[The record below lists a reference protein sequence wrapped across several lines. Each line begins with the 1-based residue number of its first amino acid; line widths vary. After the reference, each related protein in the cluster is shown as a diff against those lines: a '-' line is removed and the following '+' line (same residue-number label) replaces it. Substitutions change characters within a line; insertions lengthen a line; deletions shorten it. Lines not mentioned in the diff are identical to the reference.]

1 MDLDDLNCIQRRLR
15 TDAIDAHPT
24 ESAIVISYELEASL
38 VGDLGDT
45 MLEESRECQKIIRLK
60 NLNESTD
67 IKQLAKEIIEK
78 CHLIPTA
85 KYNELTTL
93 LQYLRTRKEVSSS
106 RPQTAFS
113 DRMRN
118 MLIDGQESE
127 MKVTEE
133 AVIDKLDQYIE
144 LLYEDLADKIK
155 ASFLILKL
163 SKNSENLI
171 ELTTN
176 ETLICALA
184 RVLREDGKK
193 SLELAINIAFIFAC
207 FSNYSQF
214 HSTISQFKVGSIC
227 FDLVECE
234 LAREDS
240 WVQELNE
247 KRALADGQ
255 YNLTAQSDF
264 EKSLKRYQLL
274 IRKQNNLLRIV
285 FYLLLNLSEDNKVE
299 IKMINKGIIGL
310 LVKTLERDSQ
320 ELLLVVVTFLKKV
333 SVYVENKNQM
343 KELSIIEKL
352 APLLSLTNE
361 NLVANTLKL
370 IHNLV
375 FDNQMRVILI
385 KTGLIPKLITF
396 LSKDRHSQTVLNILY
411 QISRN
416 DKWKPLFSYSSE
428 CINLI
433 VSKVI
438 KPNPNTYFETIS
450 SESTKWKPL
459 FSYSSECINL
469 IVSKVIKPNPNTYFE
484 TISLAI
490 NLALNQRNAQ
500 LMCGNQ
506 NTNQLFTK
514 ALDTKDSLLLK
525 LLRNISHH
533 DDPIKMLFLDIHK
546 QLVKMMVT
554 TDNEEVVVE
563 CLAVLS
569 NLTLVQIDWNSL
581 FIEHNLFEW
590 IEQRIKSGNNS
601 EDDIVLQI
609 AIFIGT
615 AAHQRECALYLIN
628 CQIIK
633 LLIDLLNAK
642 QEDDE
647 IVIQI
652 IYSFYIF
659 IRHTEARD
667 FIVKDSQVAAYL
679 IDLMHDRNKEIKR
692 VCDATLDV
700 IAEYDI
706 QWASK
711 IKVEKFCAHN
721 KQWLEMI
728 DSQNTDG
735 FDPLGNGFEESLVY
749 PELLIKTD
757 LLNDSSSDNL
767 SDDHSIQLSVQGM
780 PFLNETSDEPKPS
793 TPKSNEITSNELYSD
808 CKSFQLNKCK

>member
-1 MDLDDLNCIQRRLR
+1 
-15 TDAIDAHPT
+15 
-24 ESAIVISYELEASL
+24 ELEASL

-67 IKQLAKEIIEK
+67 IKQLAKEIIDK
-78 CHLIPTA
+78 CNLIPTA

-93 LQYLRTRKEVSSS
+93 LQYLRNRKDVSSS

-113 DRMRN
+113 DRMKT

-127 MKVTEE
+127 EKETEE
-133 AVIDKLDQYIE
+133 AMIDKLDQYIE
-144 LLYEDLADKIK
+144 LLYEELSDKIK
-155 ASFLILKL
+155 GSFLILKL

-193 SLELAINIAFIFAC
+193 SLELAINITFIFAC

-247 KRALADGQ
+247 KRVLADGQ

-333 SVYVENKNQM
+333 SVYLENKNQM
-343 KELSIIEKL
+343 KEYSIIEKL
-352 APLLSLTNE
+352 APILSLTNE
-361 NLVANTLKL
+361 NLVSNTLKL
-370 IHNLV
+370 MHNLV
-375 FDNQMRVILI
+375 FDNQLRVVLI
-385 KTGLIPKLITF
+385 KSGLIPKLITF
-396 LSKDRHSQTVLNILY
+396 LSKDRHTKIVLNILY

-416 DKWKPLFSYSSE
+416 DKWKALFSYSSE

-433 VSKVI
+433 VSKVL
-438 KPNPNTYFETIS
+438 KPYPNTYFE
-450 SESTKWKPL
+450 
-459 FSYSSECINL
+459 IN
-469 IVSKVIKPNPNTYFE
+469 
-484 TISLAI
+484 SLAI

-500 LMCGNQ
+500 LMCENS
-506 NTNQLFTK
+506 NLTQLCAK
-514 ALDTKDSLLLK
+514 ALDTNDYLLLK
-525 LLRNISHH
+525 LLRNISYH
-533 DDPIKMLFLDIHK
+533 DDPIKMYFIDYHK
-546 QLVKMMVT
+546 QLAKLMVT
-554 TDNEEVVVE
+554 TDNEEVAVE
-563 CLAVLS
+563 CLAILS
-569 NLTLVQIDWNSL
+569 NLNLVQIDWNSL
-581 FIEHNLFEW
+581 FIENNIFEW
-590 IEQRIKSGNNS
+590 IEQRIKTGSNC

-615 AAHQRECALYLIN
+615 AAQQKECALYLIN

-642 QEDDE
+642 QEEDE

-652 IYSFYIF
+652 IYSFYVF

-692 VCDATLDV
+692 ICDSTLDV

-728 DSQNTDG
+728 DSQSNDG
-735 FDPLGNGFEESLVY
+735 FDPFGNGFEESLVY

-757 LLNDSSSDNL
+757 LLNDSSSDNQ
-767 SDDHSIQLSVQGM
+767 SDDHSIHLSVHGM
-780 PFLNETSDEPKPS
+780 PLLTESMDEPKPQPS
-793 TPKSNEITSNELYSD
+793 PKPNDLTSNAMISKRPQTGYKKRTSTATTKVE
-808 CKSFQLNKCK
+808 N